1 MVATAVFVI
10 QSSRMS
16 NLGKSTARRYLEIA
30 DELCADIRA
39 GKYRLRHS
47 FPSLTMIM
55 RRFGV
60 ARATAAKCVDEL
72 KHRGVV
78 AAFPRSGIT
87 ARNTN
92 RTIGLI
98 LPGIAYSEFFPPIMS
113 GISRRCQDNGYSL
126 LFGDVYSK
134 CPDVRAR
141 QAKVL
146 AESLAQKRVAGVI
159 FQPVAFVSNAQRV
172 NREIVAILSDAGIPV
187 VLIDYDIVLSPER
200 SGFDIVGINNFN
212 AGGILASHLLAA
224 GAKNIHF
231 LIPRHC
237 AASGSSRIAGGNAA
251 IFGRG
256 MGGNYHNVLYAD
268 PEDVATV
275 RTYLKKCRPDAIIC
289 GNDTIAAFLKHTL
302 DVLGKRVPEDIMLA
316 GFDDVQFAS
325 VMTPKLTTIH
335 QPCDEIAAIAFKAL
349 QERIADPSLPP
360 REIYLPAPL
369 VVRQST
375 VRRKSASASVRTRK
389 CLKSSRKPL
398 RSRQR

>member
-1 MVATAVFVI
+1 
-10 QSSRMS
+10 MS

-39 GKYRLRHS
+39 GKYRSRRS

-55 RRFGV
+55 YRFGV

-72 KHRGVV
+72 KRRGVV
-78 AAFPRSGIT
+78 AASPRSGIT

-98 LPGIAYSEFFPPIMS
+98 LPGVAYSEFFPPIMS
-113 GISRRCQDNGYSL
+113 GISRRCQENGYSL

-134 CPDVRAR
+134 RPDVRAR

-146 AESLAQKRVAGVI
+146 AESLAQKHVAGVI
-159 FQPVAFVSNAQRV
+159 FQPVAFVSNAQCV
-172 NREIVAILSDAGIPV
+172 NREIVDILSDAGIPV
-187 VLIDYDIVLSPER
+187 VLIDYDIVPPPER

-256 MGGNYHNVLYAD
+256 LGGNYHNVLYAD

-302 DVLGKRVPEDIMLA
+302 DALGKRVPEDIMLA

-325 VMTPKLTTIH
+325 VMTPQLTTIH
-335 QPCDEIAAIAFKAL
+335 QPCEEIAAMAFRAL
-349 QERIADPSLPP
+349 QVRIADPSEPP
-360 REIYLPAPL
+360 REILLPAPL
-369 VVRQST
+369 VVRKST
-375 VRRKSASASVRTRK
+375 AREMTASASARRK
-389 CLKSSRKPL
+389 YLKSSKKP
-398 RSRQR
+398 SRRR

>member
-1 MVATAVFVI
+1 
-10 QSSRMS
+10 MS
-16 NLGKSTARRYLEIA
+16 NVGKGAARRYLEIA

-113 GISRRCQDNGYSL
+113 GISRRCQDSGYSL
-126 LFGDVYSK
+126 LFGDIYSK
-134 CPDVRAR
+134 HPDVRAQ
-141 QAKVL
+141 QAKAL
-146 AESLAQKRVAGVI
+146 AESFAQKHVAGVI
-159 FQPVAFVSNAQRV
+159 FQPISFVSDATRINK
-172 NREIVAILSDAGIPV
+172 EIVAILSDAGIPV
-187 VLIDYDIVLSPER
+187 VLIDYDIVPPPER
-200 SGFDIVGINNFN
+200 SDFDLVGINNFD
-212 AGGILASHLLAA
+212 AGRRLAAHLLAA
-224 GAKNIHF
+224 GAENIHF
-231 LIPRHC
+231 LMYHNC
-237 AASGSSRIAGGNAA
+237 AASGSNRLEGVNFANFRGG
-251 IFGRG
+251 
-256 MGGNYHNVLYAD
+256 HNCSNILQAD
-268 PEDVATV
+268 PEDVAAV
-275 RTYLKKCRPDAIIC
+275 RAYLKKHRPDAIIC

-302 DVLGKRVPEDIMLA
+302 DALGKRVPEDIMLA

-335 QPCDEIAAIAFKAL
+335 QPCDEIAAMAFQAL

-375 VRRKSASASVRTRK
+375 VRKAPSPQRHGRITKSK
-389 CLKSSRKPL
+389 
-398 RSRQR
+398 